1 MLIACLSIP
10 HSLIASCKS
19 SVLMAETTAQATSQK
34 TNNKIFVICYFSM
47 WLPRWLS
54 GKKNLPANAGDTG
67 DSGSVPGSGRAP
79 GEEYGKP
86 LQYSCLEN
94 PADKGAWWATPLW
107 AIVHK
112 VTESQTWLSNWACT
126 LLLHTDNLLW
136 YNDEWDQNLTFLT
149 IHHNYLVNT
158 PSSSLVTGQNHQDTV
173 DWASVCLWDEKLPP

>member
-19 SVLMAETTAQATSQK
+19 SVLMAETTGQATSQK

-79 GEEYGKP
+79 WEEYGKP
-86 LQYSCLEN
+86 RQYSCLEN

-126 LLLHTDNLLW
+126 W
-136 YNDEWDQNLTFLT
+136 KSREILTQFLT
-149 IHHNYLVNT
+149 SLFYIFMYIHKYCILCDPFH
-158 PSSSLVTGQNHQDTV
+158 H
-173 DWASVCLWDEKLPP
+173 W